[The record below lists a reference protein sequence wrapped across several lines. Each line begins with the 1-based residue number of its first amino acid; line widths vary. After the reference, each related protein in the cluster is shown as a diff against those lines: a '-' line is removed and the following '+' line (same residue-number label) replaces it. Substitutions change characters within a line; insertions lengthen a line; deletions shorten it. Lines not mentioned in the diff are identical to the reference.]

1 MRAFVQIARLL
12 VRSAPW
18 AIARGALLAL
28 LVLLMGSALL
38 GLSGWFITAA
48 GMAGLAGIGIAF
60 DVFRPSAG
68 VRFLAL
74 GRTAARYG
82 ERLLTHDSTLRA
94 IAALR
99 IDLLRRQLGRG
110 IRAMEALRSEA
121 MLTRIVSD
129 VDALDG
135 IILRLLLPTLAALL
149 THAIV
154 FVALGWLAGWT
165 IAATI
170 LILYV
175 PFATITLVWLAR
187 RALTP
192 SRLAEDGA
200 QHLRRGMIDM
210 IRDRETLIMTGLL
223 AEGEDHLVAHEQQA
237 RCGAR
242 QLDRFE
248 RNAGLALSLLTTLA
262 AGATLLVGALM
273 LQAAETTPALAAIG
287 VFVVLALAETVQPLR
302 RGAADYGRMQDA
314 AQRVLA
320 LGSRENRSTQRDV
333 PRPTNGPLLEVQ
345 DKAISLS
352 VEPGVVVALTGP
364 SGSGKTTLLLKMA
377 GLLDAGDTQIAVQG
391 LAPNRWDEGALRNTV
406 GLLPQRSALM
416 AGTVRENL
424 MLACETDD
432 TTVLAALDAVLLS
445 DEIRERGGLD
455 LRLGESGSGLSGGQA
470 RRLCLARLLLRRP
483 HLLLLDEPLEGL
495 DEELARRVLVNIRKH
510 LPEAGILICL
520 HRHTDEHLF
529 DRKYSLVR

>member
-82 ERLLTHDSTLRA
+82 ERLLTHDATLRA

-110 IRAMEALRSEA
+110 IRAMETLRSEA

-200 QHLRRGMIDM
+200 Q
-210 IRDRETLIMTGLL
+210 TC
-223 AEGEDHLVAHEQQA
+223 VAA
-237 RCGAR
+237 
-242 QLDRFE
+242 
-248 RNAGLALSLLTTLA
+248 
-262 AGATLLVGALM
+262 
-273 LQAAETTPALAAIG
+273 
-287 VFVVLALAETVQPLR
+287 
-302 RGAADYGRMQDA
+302 
-314 AQRVLA
+314 
-320 LGSRENRSTQRDV
+320 
-333 PRPTNGPLLEVQ
+333 
-345 DKAISLS
+345 
-352 VEPGVVVALTGP
+352 
-364 SGSGKTTLLLKMA
+364 
-377 GLLDAGDTQIAVQG
+377 
-391 LAPNRWDEGALRNTV
+391 
-406 GLLPQRSALM
+406 
-416 AGTVRENL
+416 
-424 MLACETDD
+424 
-432 TTVLAALDAVLLS
+432 
-445 DEIRERGGLD
+445 
-455 LRLGESGSGLSGGQA
+455 
-470 RRLCLARLLLRRP
+470 
-483 HLLLLDEPLEGL
+483 
-495 DEELARRVLVNIRKH
+495 
-510 LPEAGILICL
+510 
-520 HRHTDEHLF
+520 
-529 DRKYSLVR
+529 